1 MRQVLALAGVASSRL
16 SFNSMTAERWPLE
29 EVIDACAEYGIEW
42 IGPWR
47 HKLAELGV
55 EEARRRIDAAGL
67 KVSSLCRG
75 GFFAAENAETRQPAR
90 GRGGRGARHRRARA
104 RVRPAGHEGPRGRAS
119 DDRARHR
126 AAAPARQ
133 RARRPARHR
142 AAAPD
147 DDRRAQRHHHARR
160 GARHR
165 RAHRRPRRR
174 RRDRR
179 LPHVLGPAAGGTTSP
194 APRAGSS
201 ATTSTTGWPATQ
213 HTLLERGMMGDGII
227 DLHGFSAMIEA
238 AGYVGPI
245 EVEILNPA
253 IWDLPREELM
263 AHDRRALRAMRALA
277 RLDRRSRAAPAGAAA
292 RRARRCSRRAPCAR
306 PACPSRA
313 AGTLT
318 VVSPTKR
325 AGRRSSMPAIETS
338 PGTSTPASRSR
349 ISTPIAASSLAATIA
364 SGSRPRASSF
374 SAARTPSS

>member
-1 MRQVLALAGVASSRL
+1 
-16 SFNSMTAERWPLE
+16 MTADRWPLE
-29 EVIDACAEYGIEW
+29 EVIDACAEHGIEW

-75 GFFAAENAETRQPAR
+75 GFFAAENADEDNRRAVEEAAALGTDALVLVCGPPATKDLAA
-90 GRGGRGARHRRARA
+90 GAR
-104 RVRPAGHEGPRGRAS
+104 

-147 DDRRAQRHHHARR
+147 DDRRAQRHHHAGR

-179 LPHVLGPAAGGTTSP
+179 LPHVLGPAAGGTTSR

-201 ATTSTTGWPATQ
+201 ATTSTTGW
-213 HTLLERGMMGDGII
+213 
-227 DLHGFSAMIEA
+227 
-238 AGYVGPI
+238 
-245 EVEILNPA
+245 
-253 IWDLPREELM
+253 
-263 AHDRRALRAMRALA
+263 RRP
-277 RLDRRSRAAPAGAAA
+277 ST
-292 RRARRCSRRAPCAR
+292 RCS
-306 PACPSRA
+306 S
-313 AGTLT
+313 AG
-318 VVSPTKR
+318 
-325 AGRRSSMPAIETS
+325 
-338 PGTSTPASRSR
+338 
-349 ISTPIAASSLAATIA
+349 
-364 SGSRPRASSF
+364 
-374 SAARTPSS
+374 